1 MNKAVII
8 VMLFCVSS
16 FTGCI
21 GGDESS
27 DLEVLDE
34 NEQIEP
40 VGQNDLSNVSKDLE
54 TLQTKVDEFLND
66 FNSLKSSQEVMNSSL
81 SNMIGDLET
90 DLLIL
95 ELDLKS
101 LSNDL
106 DHLHDGMDEM
116 GEIKKDQ
123 FLLQLEVSN
132 MSNDLAELVN
142 ELNQLTLMS
151 LMDENE
157 RHVFMKMLM
166 VQRIKEEGASNL
178 NLTGVDLSGQ
188 DLTGINFA
196 GADLSGANLDGS
208 RFVGNNFSEA
218 IMDNSHAN
226 GAYFRLVNFED
237 TSVSNSHWNAVEILD
252 SSIEDSKFENTE
264 MHNCIIHHT
273 SLIGSNFD
281 RIKANDCYFYFV
293 EGQESS
299 WKGAS
304 LDHST
309 FEVSNFDESDFS
321 KIADGPSTKMVG
333 VTYASVSFIEATFAF
348 ADMSHSAMEVSSNLP
363 SGFLSVMKASGI
375 YFQNCYDD
383 NDDGDNDDC
392 NAFSNY
398 ADREDY
404 SLDQEWLHEYD
415 LWNEERSRYVNCV
428 DFMGADLNNTK
439 LDNSKICVTQL
450 PEGYYEHYNDMQGDF
465 RRDVHTS
472 EPYPVNAR
480 FEETQF
486 RRADMTNV
494 HFGGSTLGWDV
505 QSGGGSTYSPGW
517 QFNATSGCYRL
528 ELSCMNFR
536 GAALTLADLSDSHF
550 DYADL
555 SGADFSG
562 SSAAGVAW
570 GHAMWNE
577 TNWTDSSEI
586 AGRGDPNQWE
596 SNDD

>member
-1 MNKAVII
+1 MNKAVI
-8 VMLFCVSS
+8 VALLFCVTS

-21 GGDESS
+21 GGDNST
-27 DLEVLDE
+27 DLEVLKE
-34 NEQIEP
+34 EEQIEP

-54 TLQTKVDEFLND
+54 TLQSKVDEFLND

-101 LSNDL
+101 ISNDL
-106 DHLHDGMDEM
+106 DHLHDDMDEM

-142 ELNQLTLMS
+142 GLNQLTLMS

-178 NLTGVDLSGQ
+178 NLTGADLSGQ
-188 DLTGINFA
+188 DLSGVDFSD
-196 GADLSGANLDGS
+196 ADLSHANLDGA
-208 RFVGNNFSEA
+208 RFVGNNFSGA
-218 IMDNSHAN
+218 KLDHSHAN
-226 GAYFRLVNFED
+226 GAYFRLVNFEA
-237 TSVSNSHWNAVEILD
+237 TSVSNSHWNAVEIVD
-252 SSIEDSKFENTE
+252 SSIENSKFDNTE

-281 RIKANDCYFYFV
+281 RVKANDCYFYFV

-321 KIADGPSTKMVG
+321 KIVDGPSTKMVG

-348 ADMSHSAMEVSSNLP
+348 ADMSHSTMEVSSNLP
-363 SGFLSVMKASGI
+363 SGFLSVMKAGGND
-375 YFQNCYDD
+375 FRNCIDN
-383 NDDGDNDDC
+383 NDDGDNYDC
-392 NAFSNY
+392 YSQEDNY
-398 ADREDY
+398 DQSR
-404 SLDQEWLHEYD
+404 DQEWVEEYNMYSFD
-415 LWNEERSRYVNCV
+415 NYRYVNCV
-428 DFMGADLNNTK
+428 DFMSADLNNTK

-450 PEGYYEHYNDMQGDF
+450 PEGYNLYPGDMYNQQGNEQF
-465 RRDVHTS
+465 HTS
-472 EPYPVNAR
+472 EFYPTNAR
-480 FEETQF
+480 FVDTQF

-494 HFGGSTLGWDV
+494 HFGGSTLGWDTE
-505 QSGGGSTYSPGW
+505 SGPGDSTYNLGW

-528 ELSCMNFR
+528 ELSCMNLR
-536 GAALTLADLSDSHF
+536 GAALTLADLSNSHF

-570 GHAMWNE
+570 GHAMWHE

-586 AGRGDPNQWE
+586 SGRGDPNNWE
-596 SNDD
+596 SD

>member
-34 NEQIEP
+34 NEQVEP

-90 DLLIL
+90 DLLVL

-101 LSNDL
+101 FSNDL
-106 DHLHDGMDEM
+106 DHLHDDMDEM

-142 ELNQLTLMS
+142 GLNQLTLMS
-151 LMDENE
+151 LMDEHE
-157 RHVFMKMLM
+157 RYVFMKMLL
-166 VQRIKEEGASNL
+166 VQKIKENGVSGIDL
-178 NLTGVDLSGQ
+178 VGVDLSGQ
-188 DLTGINFA
+188 DLSGIDFSN
-196 GADLSGANLDGS
+196 ADLSEANLDGA
-208 RFVGNNFSEA
+208 RFVGNNFSGA
-218 IMDNSHAN
+218 KLDHSHAN

-237 TSVSNSHWNAVEILD
+237 TSVSNSHWNAVEIVD
-252 SSIEDSKFENTE
+252 SSIEDSNFENTE

-273 SLIGSNFD
+273 TLIGSNFD
-281 RIKANDCYFYFV
+281 RVKANDCYFYFV

-348 ADMSHSAMEVSSNLP
+348 ADMSHSSMEVSSNLP
-363 SGFLSVMKASGI
+363 SGFLSVMKASGN
-375 YFQNCYDD
+375 YFQNCYDN
-383 NDDGDNDDC
+383 NDDGDNYDC
-392 NAFSNY
+392 YNGN
-398 ADREDY
+398 DMTDY
-404 SLDQEWLHEYD
+404 SRDQEWIEEYD
-415 LWNEERSRYVNCV
+415 MYSSDNFRYVNCV
-428 DFMGADLNNTK
+428 DFMSADLNNTK

-450 PEGYYEHYNDMQGDF
+450 PEGYYHSLYSSDNEET
-465 RRDVHTS
+465 HTS
-472 EPYPVNAR
+472 EFYPTNAR
-480 FEETQF
+480 FVDTQF

-494 HFGGSTLGWDV
+494 HFGGSTLGWDTE
-505 QSGGGSTYSPGW
+505 SGPGGSTYNQGW
-517 QFNATSGCYRL
+517 RYNQTGGCYRL

-586 AGRGDPNQWE
+586 AGRGDPNNWE
-596 SNDD
+596 SD